1 MWIYILFFVLI
12 LLLSIS
18 ICFSPTG
25 NNTFLGNDNKMIQV
39 ANWMIFLICIGL
51 ANVVRLFEL
60 DSAFLTWLVNVAICV
75 ITTVGLFLIVSC
87 AALIWELTRSFRQEM
102 INS

>member
-1 MWIYILFFVLI
+1 MWTFLLFCVLI
-12 LLLSIS
+12 LLLSLS

-25 NNTFLGNDNKMIQV
+25 NNKFLSNDNKIIQA

-51 ANVVRLFEL
+51 ANVVCLFEFE
-60 DSAFLTWLVNVAICV
+60 SAFLTWVINFAICV

-87 AALIWELTRSFRQEM
+87 AALIWELTQSFRQAMKE
-102 INS
+102 